1 MDILEK
7 IFDSNHRAKVMK
19 LFLFNPELTLDSK
32 TVAVKVKGR
41 EKDIRKEIFLL
52 EKIHFLK
59 KRDVKNASGRKVHG
73 WTINPQF
80 KHIEALRDFLL
91 KVSPF
96 TNEGLVKKLAQS
108 GRIKLVVISGVFI
121 HDFETRVDL
130 LVVGDKLK
138 KNIFDKIVKEIES
151 EVGREIQYATLESND
166 FEYRLGV
173 GDKLVRDIF
182 DYPHEVICN
191 KIGLVE

>member
-7 IFDSNHRAKVMK
+7 IFDSNYRARVMK
-19 LFLFNPELTLDSK
+19 LFLFNPELILNSK

-41 EKDIRKEIFLL
+41 EKDVRKEIFLL

-59 KRDVKNASGRKVHG
+59 KRDTKNASGRKVFG

-80 KHIEALRDFLL
+80 KYIGALREFLL
-91 KVSPF
+91 QVSPY
-96 TNEGLVKKLAQS
+96 TNEGLVRKLTQA

-121 HDFETRVDL
+121 NDFETRVDL

-151 EVGREIQYATLESND
+151 EVGRELQYATLESPD

-173 GDKLVRDIF
+173 GDKLIRDIF
-182 DYPHEVICN
+182 EYPHEIICN